1 MMAGIRGKD
10 TRPEI
15 LIRRGIHA
23 RGFRFRLH
31 ARTLPGRPDL
41 VFPGRRAAIFVH
53 GCFWHG
59 HDCHLF
65 RWPASRI
72 EFWRQ
77 KIEGNRNRDGKAVA
91 DLLATGW
98 RVMTVWECALKG
110 RERRSS
116 ELVLDELA
124 DWLRSERR
132 TGEIR
137 GKRRAAC

>member
-1 MMAGIRGKD
+1 MAGIRGKD